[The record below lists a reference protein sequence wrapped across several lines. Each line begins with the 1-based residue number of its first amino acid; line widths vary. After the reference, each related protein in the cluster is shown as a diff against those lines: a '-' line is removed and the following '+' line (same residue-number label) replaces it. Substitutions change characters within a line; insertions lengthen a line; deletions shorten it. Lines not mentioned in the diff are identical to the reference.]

1 MGCPLSVNLLES
13 KASWKVETLLYRGFH
28 ALRWVIVVL
37 QQNRLVCSLIQVLFE
52 RCQSQTTVR
61 VAELEAWISSCSVPR
76 FTVVH
81 LLRSI
86 LVLFWTCHHSF
97 YAIPNNSSSCTE
109 KNSKQEY
116 PIDFLWAIPIFCH
129 IFLSH
134 LFQDKAV
141 KYVWAF
147 LIQKQLD
154 HFTHSCHTSLQ
165 TVLPRAFLSP
175 CQQKIYLI
183 DKTNV

>member
-1 MGCPLSVNLLES
+1 MFCPLSVNLWES
-13 KASWKVETLLYRGFH
+13 GNSPLSWVSCFKMSSWGF
-28 ALRWVIVVL
+28 ATWTDWRVPSSI
-37 QQNRLVCSLIQVLFE
+37 LFE
-52 RCQSQTTVR
+52 RCQSQTTVQGD
-61 VAELEAWISSCSVPR
+61 ELEAWIPSRSVPR
-76 FTVVH
+76 FTMVH

-86 LVLFWTCHHSF
+86 LVLFWTCHRSF
-97 YAIPNNSSSCTE
+97 YAIPNNSSSCIE
-109 KNSKQEY
+109 RNSKQEY
-116 PIDFLWAIPIFCH
+116 PIDFLWAIHIVCH

-147 LIQKQLD
+147 LIQTQLD

-165 TVLPRAFLSP
+165 TVLPTAFLSP
-175 CQQKIYLI
+175 CQQKIYLM